1 MEFVKNYQ
9 IVTNGKKVL
18 LPPEYTIIRTM
29 LDGSF
34 LVSGPRYTAGV
45 LISLPNVVSVHE
57 ADDYVMDLSNSQAT
71 IVPGNTL
78 TKDNVEQSENAFS
91 VIPLVIGAAAL
102 YFLYKYIRR

>member
-45 LISLPNVVSVHE
+45 LISLPNVLSVRE
-57 ADDYVMDLSNSQAT
+57 ADDYVMDLSTAQAT
-71 IVPGNTL
+71 VLPGSTL
-78 TKDNVEQSENAFS
+78 TKD
-91 VIPLVIGAAAL
+91 VIEEPKKEFPLVPLAIGVAVL
-102 YFLYKYIRR
+102 YILYKYIRR